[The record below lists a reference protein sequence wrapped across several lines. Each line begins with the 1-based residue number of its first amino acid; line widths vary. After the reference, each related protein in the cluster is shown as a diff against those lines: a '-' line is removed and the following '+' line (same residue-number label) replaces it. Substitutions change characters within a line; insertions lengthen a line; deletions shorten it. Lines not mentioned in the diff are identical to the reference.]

1 MNANNARMYTPARLL
16 ALLEEASRDLEHL
29 APDVERLHREV
40 LPQIKM
46 LAELQQRYANL
57 VQVQHSLAQ
66 QLAQSG
72 EPHCLEPHQ
81 LPNPKALEPLAPS
94 VPITLRPVLGLAL
107 TKGNGREW
115 QKQILAPYPQLVAS
129 LRHQEATSNPKAA
142 VLPRHSEGVFVP
154 EQAFD
159 YANQVLKRNTS
170 INYQLFSALV
180 LNGGQASNAQMKQ
193 YLLDNKVLQPGT
205 SQGFEDVSL
214 SSIAS
219 RVAYLVRKGLV
230 QPLRPG
236 HFVCTVGWVPV
247 A

>member
-1 MNANNARMYTPARLL
+1 MNANDARMYTPARLH
-16 ALLEEASRDLEHL
+16 ALLEEANRDLEYL
-29 APDVERLHREV
+29 APDVERQFREV
-40 LPQIKM
+40 LPQLKV

-66 QLAQSG
+66 QLAQGG
-72 EPHCLEPHQ
+72 EPHNLPSNQ
-81 LPNPKALEPLAPS
+81 LPNPNALEPLACH
-94 VPITLRPVLGLAL
+94 VPATLRPVLGMAL
-107 TKGNGREW
+107 TKSNGREW
-115 QKQILAPYPQLVAS
+115 QKHILAPYPQLVAA
-129 LRHQEATSNPKAA
+129 LRHQEAASNPKTT

-170 INYQLFSALV
+170 INYHLFSALV

-193 YLLDNKVLQPGT
+193 YLLDNNILQPGT
-205 SQGFEDVSL
+205 SQGFAEVPL

-247 A
+247 G